1 MKIPKATAKEHADSF
16 DRCYEKSENL
26 SHGLRRP
33 LRDIDQLDWG
43 RGPHANLYYAYM
55 YKRFTG
61 HIYESTELPSKCGQ
75 VLVLGCGS
83 GPDERNIAEMYP
95 DLSLWSIAS

>member
-55 YKRFTG
+55 YIDIYVMC
-61 HIYESTELPSKCGQ
+61 HAMAYEVAHCVHNSVIYESSKVPSRSQLLHQFLVALPQ
-75 VLVLGCGS
+75 
-83 GPDERNIAEMYP
+83 E
-95 DLSLWSIAS
+95 